1 MSSDTTSENVTPV
14 LRRVQ
19 FVGIGV
25 ALVGAI
31 LAAMTIR
38 DMRGFYASFFFA
50 FVFWTGLSL
59 GATTLTFLH
68 HTIRA
73 TWGLAILRIIE
84 AANKN
89 LWLILL
95 LWGVIVYGL
104 VTHQVYQWGNPELVA
119 QSEMLQKKQYWL
131 NPMGFIIRGVFCF
144 VFWIGLTTWFNKTSL
159 EQDKTKNNALAQ
171 LRTNF
176 AAPLGVAH
184 VVVLTLAFT
193 DWFMSLDPGW
203 FSTIYGALFMIAHVI
218 SILSVGILIVLGLR
232 KYRPFSEIVHKQ
244 ITRDLGTVLLG
255 FTMFWTYFTLSQ
267 WLIIWS
273 GNLPE
278 EIPFYINR
286 FAGGMSLVG
295 GAIILLQ
302 FFTPFTALL
311 SVRLKRDPKLLLPV
325 VILVIGIRVVDAWW
339 QLIPFFRIGGDAL
352 NPVKIAGDLGVWA
365 VVGGIWVWF
374 FMGNLIRFAQQD
386 ALIVRH
392 DLRLHEGKIAE
403 AAHA

>member
-1 MSSDTTSENVTPV
+1 MSVTTSENVTPV

-19 FVGIGV
+19 FAAIGM
-25 ALVGAI
+25 ALVGI
-31 LAAMTIR
+31 IAAVLTIH
-38 DMRGFYASFFFA
+38 DQKAFYASYMFA
-50 FVFWTGLSL
+50 FVFWAGLSL
-59 GATTLTFLH
+59 GATSLTFLH

-73 TWGLAILRIIE
+73 TWGLAILRVIE

-89 LWLILL
+89 LLLVVL
-95 LWGVIVYGL
+95 LWGVVAAGL
-104 VTHQVYQWGNPELVA
+104 WNHQIYQWGNPDLVA
-119 QSEMLQKKQYWL
+119 QSEMLQKKAYWL
-131 NPMGFIIRGVFCF
+131 NTPGFIGRGIFYF
-144 VFWIGLTTWFNKTSL
+144 IFWIGLTTWFNRTSL
-159 EQDKTKNNALAQ
+159 EQDRTKNNALAQ

-184 VVVLTLAFT
+184 VVIITLAFT
-193 DWFMSLDPGW
+193 DWIMSLDPGW
-203 FSTIYGALFMIAHVI
+203 YSTIYGALFMIAHII
-218 SILSVGILIVLGLR
+218 SLLSVGILIVIGLR
-232 KYRPFSEIVHKQ
+232 NYRPFTEIYHKQ
-244 ITRDLGTVLLG
+244 VMRDMATVLLG
-255 FTMFWTYFTLSQ
+255 FVMFWTYFTLSQ

-278 EIPFYINR
+278 EISFYINR
-286 FAGGMSLVG
+286 FTGGVSLVG
-295 GAIILLQ
+295 AAIILFQ

-339 QLIPFFRIGGDAL
+339 QIIPFFRIGPDAL
-352 NPVKIAGDLGVWA
+352 NAVKIAGDLGVWA
-365 VVGGIWVWF
+365 VVGGVWLWF

-386 ALIVRH
+386 ALVVRH